1 MAPSTAASLNNS
13 VMAEE
18 DQASFGCEVSR
29 PVTDSSTDF
38 PRLDSAIQ
46 SHSSSLGLQLLAV
59 VYTVTVVFSPLN
71 VSLNRSFPP
80 ADHSCRICETL
91 IGNIVSCD
99 G

>member
-1 MAPSTAASLNNS
+1 MAPSTAASLKSS

-18 DQASFGCEVSR
+18 TQMSLGFEATKPATESC
-29 PVTDSSTDF
+29 TDL

-46 SHSSSLGLQLLAV
+46 SHSSSLGVQSLAV

-71 VSLNRSFPP
+71 VSRNRSFPP
-80 ADHSCRICETL
+80 PDHSCRMCDTL
-91 IGNIVSCD
+91 IGNIVWCE

>member
-1 MAPSTAASLNNS
+1 MAPSTAESLNS
-13 VMAEE
+13 SLMAED
-18 DQASFGCEVSR
+18 DQASFGCEVSK
-29 PVTDSSTDF
+29 PVTESSTAL

-46 SHSSSLGLQLLAV
+46 SHSSSLGVQLLAV

-71 VSLNRSFPP
+71 VSRKRSFPP
-80 ADHSCRICETL
+80 ADHSCRMCDTL